1 MPDASAYCADLV
13 RSADKDRFL
22 ASLFAPA
29 ERRDALHALYAFD
42 IEVARV
48 RDLAR
53 EPMPGEIR
61 LQWWSDVLSGTRAG
75 EAAANPVAA
84 ALMATV
90 GRHKLPVESLL
101 DLVEAHRFDLYDD
114 AMATLVELEAY
125 AVKTSSSVFSL
136 AMRILGDG
144 QYLDDVAKPAGI
156 AFAIAR
162 LLSAFPQ
169 HAARRQLYVPADLM
183 ARHGAAVEDVFAGKA
198 TPELRS
204 AIAEL
209 GEIAVTHRA
218 AAGALVSSVPPAAL
232 PALLPLAVTRLQLDR
247 MKHGGSDPFVP
258 PGVPPWRRQWA
269 IWRAAKNPRRIAG

>member
-1 MPDASAYCADLV
+1 MPDAPAYCADLV
-13 RSADKDRFL
+13 RNTDKDRFL

-29 ERRDALHALYAFD
+29 ERREALHALYAFD

-84 ALMATV
+84 ELMATV
-90 GRHKLPVESLL
+90 ARHKLPVESLL
-101 DLVEAHRFDLYDD
+101 DLVEARRFDLYDD
-114 AMATLVELEAY
+114 AMATMVELEAY

-136 AMRILGDG
+136 AMCILGDG
-144 QYLDDVAKPAGI
+144 QNLDDIAKPAGI

-169 HAARRQLYVPADLM
+169 HSARRQLYVPADLM
-183 ARHGAAVEDVFAGKA
+183 ARHGAAVEDVFADKA
-198 TPELRS
+198 TPELYN

-209 GEIAVTHRA
+209 REVAVTHQT
-218 AAGALVSSVPPAAL
+218 AAGKLLSSAPPAVL

-247 MKHGGSDPFVP
+247 MSSGTDPFAP